1 MSGVDRTLL
10 AEVLSELRAIRKLME
25 AEERARATD
34 REVAEARRSRGLPDV
49 G

>member
-1 MSGVDRTLL
+1 MSVIDRALL
-10 AEVLSELRAIRKLME
+10 AEVVAELRAIRKLME